1 MVAATARQGGVKR
14 TGKGVPAAEL
24 RELLDR
30 TLTELDRDARLG
42 PLIRA
47 TGMRLRLECPD
58 VGLVL
63 NVAASD
69 SPDRHIRWAFSD
81 NVDWAPRLELQMAS
95 DVANAYLQ
103 GKESL
108 AVAIARGKVRCKGE
122 SKIALLYLPATR
134 MIVEPYRRS
143 VRELHPELVLT

>member
-1 MVAATARQGGVKR
+1 MVAAAARQGGEKAR
-14 TGKGVPAAEL
+14 KGVSAQEL

-30 TLTELDRDARLG
+30 TLSELDRDDRLG

-58 VGLVL
+58 VGVVL

-69 SPDRHIRWAFSD
+69 SPDRHVRWAFSD
-81 NVDWAPRLELQMAS
+81 DVDWEPRLELRMAA

-108 AVAIARGKVRCKGE
+108 AVGIARGKVRCKGE
-122 SKIALLYLPATR
+122 SKIALLYVPATR
-134 MIVEPYRRS
+134 LIVEPYRRT
-143 VRELHPELVLT
+143 VRELHPDLVLT

>member
-1 MVAATARQGGVKR
+1 MVAATRRGSEKR
-14 TGKGVPAAEL
+14 TDKGVSAEEL
-24 RELLDR
+24 RELLDH
-30 TLTELDRDARLG
+30 TLTELDRDDRLG

-69 SPDRHIRWAFSD
+69 SPDRHLRWAFTD
-81 NVDWAPRLELQMAS
+81 DVDWEPRLELQMAS

-122 SKIALLYLPATR
+122 SKVALLYLPATR
-134 MIVEPYRRS
+134 LIVEPYRRT

>member
-1 MVAATARQGGVKR
+1 MVAAAATQGGRKTAR
-14 TGKGVPAAEL
+14 KGVSAEEL

-30 TLTELDRDARLG
+30 TLTELDRDDRLG

-69 SPDRHIRWAFSD
+69 SPDRHIRWAFGD
-81 NVDWAPRLELQMAS
+81 DIVWEPRLELLMAA

-108 AVAIARGKVRCKGE
+108 AVAIARGRVRCKGE
-122 SKIALLYLPATR
+122 AKVALLYVPATR
-134 MIVEPYRRS
+134 LMVEPYRRS
-143 VRELHPELVLT
+143 VRELHPDLVLT

>member
-1 MVAATARQGGVKR
+1 MVASAATRGGEGRSGKR
-14 TGKGVPAAEL
+14 VPASEL
-24 RELLDR
+24 PELLDR
-30 TLTELDRDARLG
+30 TLTELDRDERLG

-81 NVDWAPRLELQMAS
+81 DVDWEPRLELQMAS

-122 SKIALLYLPATR
+122 SRIALLYVPATR
-134 MIVEPYRRS
+134 LIVEPYRRV
-143 VRELHPELVLT
+143 VRDLHPDLVLT